1 MKSASWRKKD
11 TSAPSRTHTS
21 KVNNREI
28 FRSPAKKAERKQI
41 MSTKN
46 TALPPLA
53 DSLKDALPPLP
64 DRGRDALPAL
74 GGPPLRHE
82 YSDVPY
88 SAATSF
94 ADAVTKE
101 Q

>member
-1 MKSASWRKKD
+1 
-11 TSAPSRTHTS
+11 
-21 KVNNREI
+21 
-28 FRSPAKKAERKQI
+28 
-41 MSTKN
+41 MSTEN

-53 DSLKDALPPLP
+53 DSLKNTLPPLP

-74 GGPPLRHE
+74 GGPLKHE
-82 YSDVPY
+82 YSDAPY
-88 SAATSF
+88 SNAVTSF